1 MLKKY
6 KIAFDIW
13 ALFLFL
19 LIMLPNFIWLA
30 IPAPNDILRV
40 DSITGTID
48 SITAVCQVLMLAGL
62 CFLRNEEGQ
71 KLSASPLVIGTG
83 LCCLLYYFSW
93 FAYYRGFVNTGVILG
108 LTLPPCLAFLLYAI
122 DRKNRMALIPALF
135 FTLGHLIYASVNFIM
150 L

>member
-40 DSITGTID
+40 ESATGTID
-48 SITAVCQVLMLAGL
+48 AITAVCQVLMLACL

-71 KLSASPLVIGTG
+71 RLAASPL
-83 LCCLLYYFSW
+83 L
-93 FAYYRGFVNTGVILG
+93 
-108 LTLPPCLAFLLYAI
+108 
-122 DRKNRMALIPALF
+122 
-135 FTLGHLIYASVNFIM
+135 
-150 L
+150 